1 MTDQSRRWPHESTGR
16 AVALASAL
24 ASLATMLFALPGS
37 AQEPVQTPV
46 VLDPVVITATRKSER
61 SFDVPVAIDRIGA
74 DTIQN
79 G

>member
-1 MTDQSRRWPHESTGR
+1 MVDHSQRWQHESIR
-16 AVALASAL
+16 DAVALASW
-24 ASLATMLFALPGS
+24 LATMLLALPGL
-37 AQEPVQTPV
+37 AQEATQAPV